1 MATVLSFFQRNTEDV
16 LIRPLTIDD
25 WDELETM
32 IATDPIKNLYASEHL
47 ERFGLPTPSALS
59 GQRQNYGF
67 MGIFIPVYENAP
79 IVHHGVELAYGNFET
94 ERKNANTR
102 KPYLPDSE
110 RMSQTVKKVTEKLF
124 DKITLKP
131 RRPIPLQNEIL
142 EPHKKYSQE
151 HSATFFTMV
160 GAFWLG
166 SNCVPIVI
174 PKEYRKHASTM
185 ITRSIKYI
193 SSIIGD
199 AEDVLGLWELLQP
212 KAATPLSVSENQPLL
227 YLDPQKSLE
236 TFTTQKIQPQQKNLD
251 VPAIKENAV
260 RWARTSDRHSL
271 LKASVAMFIEE
282 VGYDPMTRDSAGY
295 IQRVE
300 EYIRTGRTLVATN
313 DDGVVI
319 FKADLGLAY
328 SDLCQIQGVWLHPA
342 YRGVGLSAPLLA
354 QAIELIRPRF
364 PHISLYVN
372 SHNQR
377 AYRLYQ
383 SLGMEQHGTFATV
396 TF

>member
-1 MATVLSFFQRNTEDV
+1 MLSFFQRNTDDV
-16 LIRPLTIDD
+16 LIRPLTTDD
-25 WDELETM
+25 WDELEKM
-32 IATDPIKNLYASEHL
+32 IALDPIKNLYASEHL

-59 GQRQNYGF
+59 GYRHNYGF
-67 MGIFIPVYENAP
+67 MGIFLPVYENAP
-79 IVHHGVELAYGNFET
+79 LAQHGVELTYGTSE
-94 ERKNANTR
+94 EDR
-102 KPYLPDSE
+102 KPLGGSE
-110 RMSQTVKKVTEKLF
+110 KIGHTVKRITGKLVE
-124 DKITLKP
+124 KITPELL
-131 RRPIPLQNEIL
+131 RPIPLPNEIL
-142 EPHKKYSQE
+142 DSAEKGSQE
-151 HSATFFTMV
+151 QPATFFTMV

-166 SNCVPIVI
+166 SNCVPILI
-174 PKEYRKHASTM
+174 PKEYRKHVSTV
-185 ITRSIKYI
+185 IARSLKYI
-193 SSIIGD
+193 ACIIGE
-199 AEDVLGLWELLQP
+199 AEDALGLWSLLQS
-212 KAATPLSVSENQPLL
+212 KTGTPHSVCENQPLL

-236 TFTTQKIQPQQKNLD
+236 TLTTQKIQPLQVTLD
-251 VPAIKENAV
+251 VPPIAENPV
-260 RWARTSDRHSL
+260 RWARTSDRDSL

-282 VGYDPMTRDSAGY
+282 IGYDPMDRDAIGY
-295 IQRVE
+295 AQRVE
-300 EYIRTGRTLVATN
+300 EYIRTGRSLVATN

-372 SHNQR
+372 NHNQP

-383 SLGMEQHGTFATV
+383 SLGMEQYGTFATI